1 MPALH
6 ERNQARAKEA
16 GFAQFGAKKE
26 TMGRFN
32 HEVYRGTSGIVHRGD
47 QSIER
52 SEYTR
57 IAKAISWRF
66 GDRVEF

>member
-1 MPALH
+1 LPALH

-32 HEVYRGTSGIVHRGD
+32 HEVYLERAALFTEATNPLNEASIHASQRQFRGALAIV
-47 QSIER
+47 
-52 SEYTR
+52 
-57 IAKAISWRF
+57 
-66 GDRVEF
+66 